1 MTSLPPPPPPPKS
14 NGQTQTTPIEDI
26 VYTSQQVGTMTLDV
40 AKEYRNPSRR
50 GLITTLPDLDA
61 HLLPLRAGRLI
72 SVIGLASNF
81 KSSLMM
87 FLARKCSEQILSN
100 EVVVYATWE
109 QSVEEHTLFE
119 IANAA
124 KVSAFEIARGNITD
138 TQWKSIQD
146 AASSRQTMPIWV
158 IGHSM
163 QTRRKRPHLTMTTI
177 ANALRLMEDTYKV
190 KPGII
195 FLDYLQRIESDT
207 FGEDRRV
214 AQMHIVSRAKDMALA
229 CGCPVVLGVQAKQD
243 LLNDKWKLPGMYSA
257 QETSN
262 VAQTSDVILSVWMPK
277 TTEQM
282 PCMVGNPPVPVTDTL
297 LILGLEKQKLGP
309 ANKIYYYETDPAK
322 NEIYP
327 TKTSTVSLA
336 TI

>member
-1 MTSLPPPPPPPKS
+1 MTTSFPPPPPSKS
-14 NGQTQTTPIEDI
+14 NGQNQTTPIEDI

-40 AKEYRNPSRR
+40 AKEYRDPNRR
-50 GLITTLPDLDA
+50 GLITTLSDLDKF
-61 HLLPLRAGRLI
+61 LLPMRPGRLI

-87 FLARKCSEQILSN
+87 FLARRCSEQILSN

-119 IANAA
+119 IANSA
-124 KVSAFEIARGNITD
+124 KVSAFDIARGEITD
-138 TQWKSIQD
+138 AQWACVQD
-146 AASSRQTMPIWV
+146 AATGRQQMPIWV

-163 QTRRKRPHLTMTTI
+163 QTRKKRPHLTMTTVG
-177 ANALRLMEDTYKV
+177 NALKLMEDTYKV

-207 FGEDRRV
+207 VGEDRRV

-229 CGCPVVLGVQAKQD
+229 CGCPVVLGVQAKQE
-243 LLNDKWKLPGMYSA
+243 LLNDAWKLPGMYSA

-282 PCMVGNPPVPVTDTL
+282 PCMVGKPPVNVTETL

-309 ANKIYYYETDPAK
+309 ANKIFYYETDPSR
-322 NEIYP
+322 NEIYV
-327 TKTSTVSLA
+327 TQTTTVSLTA
-336 TI
+336 V